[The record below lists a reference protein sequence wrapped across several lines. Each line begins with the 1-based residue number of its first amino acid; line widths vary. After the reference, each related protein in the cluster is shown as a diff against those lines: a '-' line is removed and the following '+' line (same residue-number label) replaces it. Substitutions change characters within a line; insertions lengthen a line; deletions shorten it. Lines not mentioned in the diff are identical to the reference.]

1 MEIAS
6 PSSPSVYDRHG
17 GSTYD
22 ELSMQQSIMFSDCL
36 KDLKTLRLQ
45 LYSAAEYFEQAYT
58 KDNQKQLV
66 VDTLKDYAIKALVNT
81 VDHLG
86 SVSFKVTNIL
96 EEKISQVSESDL
108 QITCIEQRIRSCQDC
123 MDQEGLSQQSS
134 IITAPKYYKR
144 YILQGGSMPDAGRN
158 AIPNYRELQKARNNT
173 ESPQNPIQLQE
184 AVPPKIKEKLT
195 SFSKLRSIRRI
206 QSQKTRSTSPHSKA
220 NPSSPKRA
228 KPAPIADVRSMSPL
242 PTRDSFNRSASVARN
257 PSLLKSSSVR
267 SQQYPSDPQKLA
279 SLLLHSERDDKES
292 EHTPK
297 KNKKFLKT
305 LLSRRKSR
313 KDERLNSYL
322 DEY

>member
-1 MEIAS
+1 METVS
-6 PSSPSVYDRHG
+6 PSFSDRYE

-45 LYSAAEYFEQAYT
+45 LYSAAEYFEQAY
-58 KDNQKQLV
+58 KDDQKQLV
-66 VDTLKDYAIKALVNT
+66 VDTLKDYAVKALVNT

-96 EEKISQVSESDL
+96 EEKICEVSETEL
-108 QITCIEQRIRSCQDC
+108 QISSIEQRIRSCQTC
-123 MDQEGLSQQSS
+123 VDQEGLAQQSS

-144 YILQGGSMPDAGRN
+144 YILQGGSMPDAGRS
-158 AIPNYRELQKARNNT
+158 AVPNYRELQKARNST
-173 ESPQNPIQLQE
+173 ESHEHRIQFQE
-184 AVPPKIKEKLT
+184 AVPPKTKEKLTT

-206 QSQKTRSTSPHSKA
+206 QPQRARSTSPHSKA
-220 NPSSPKRA
+220 KPSSPKTT
-228 KPAPIADVRSMSPL
+228 KPSIKDARSVSPLPNQETFNRSMS
-242 PTRDSFNRSASVARN
+242 VARK

-279 SLLLHSERDDKES
+279 SLLLHSERDDRQS

-297 KNKKFLKT
+297 KNKKFLKA

-313 KDERLNSYL
+313 KDEIPNSYL

>member
-1 MEIAS
+1 MEVGS
-6 PSSPSVYDRHG
+6 PSSPSVSDRHE

-58 KDNQKQLV
+58 KDDQKQLV
-66 VDTLKDYAIKALVNT
+66 VDTLKDYAVKALVNT

-96 EEKISQVSESDL
+96 EEKICEVSETEL
-108 QITCIEQRIRSCQDC
+108 QISSIEQRIHTCQDC
-123 MDQEGLSQQSS
+123 MDQEGLAQQSS

-144 YILQGGSMPDAGRN
+144 YILQGGSMPDAGRS
-158 AIPNYRELQKARNNT
+158 AVPNYRELQKARNNT
-173 ESPQNPIQLQE
+173 ESHQHPIQLQE
-184 AVPPKIKEKLT
+184 SIPPKTKEKLT

-206 QSQKTRSTSPHSKA
+206 QSQRARSTSPHSKA
-220 NPSSPKRA
+220 NPSSPKTT
-228 KPAPIADVRSMSPL
+228 KPSIKDARSVSPL
-242 PTRDSFNRSASVARN
+242 PNQETFNRSVSVARK

-279 SLLLHSERDDKES
+279 SLLLHSERDDREA

-297 KNKKFLKT
+297 KNKKFLKA

-313 KDERLNSYL
+313 KDETLNNYL